1 MKKILFVLVFICLIS
16 IVFAQDYDVT
26 LDQAQQIVTP
36 HIYQGE
42 ALDIKPQ
49 ELTYSE
55 TTAYWVMEA
64 VSLGKIQV
72 MFPVDAET
80 GDVETS
86 SFIKDVLKTHYLA
99 NFFVTDDTFSDF
111 LSSELTFAQH
121 KTDDFSNAKTQFE
134 FYENQFDENVQ
145 LNELNNLKSALTNGK
160 AKAQAV
166 RSQIISTQSA
176 IVNIDDVSDVS
187 STQDSFNNFLSKE
200 NAFLNSVES
209 IGDISSDFMIEL
221 AGNDYLKI
229 NRTDLL
235 QALQGVMTSNRLTES
250 VTARKDSLTQNE
262 NTIDSFFAD
271 LDAKADG
278 YYVKLNNRLNQSV
291 EEQARRVILEKIGNY
306 SNQYQNL
313 SDQGQSLPSSYR
325 ASSGF
330 NSDIEQLYDLLEDGL
345 EYCSGT
351 SLTECQRAED
361 DFDEIETLISR
372 LESDIENYG
381 RQCTSGQTQSCTTAT
396 GESGTQTCTN
406 GVWGTCVAG
415 GGGIGLNWT
424 LIIGLIVIL
433 ALLILYKFKDKI
445 FGGGKVEEET
455 SEWASYK
462 F

>member
-1 MKKILFVLVFICLIS
+1 MKKILSVLVFVCLVS
-16 IVFAQDYDVT
+16 GVFAQEYDVT

-36 HIYQGE
+36 YIYQGE
-42 ALDIKPQ
+42 ALDIQPQ

-55 TTAYWVMEA
+55 TTAYWVMET

-80 GDVETS
+80 GDIETS
-86 SFIKDVLKTHYLA
+86 SFVKDVLKTHYLA
-99 NFFVTDDTFSDF
+99 NYFVTDDTFSDF
-111 LSSELTFAQH
+111 LSSELTFAQY

-134 FYENQFDENVQ
+134 FYENQFDENIQ
-145 LNELNNLKSALTNGK
+145 LNKLDDLKSALTNGRVK
-160 AKAQAV
+160 AEAV
-166 RSQIISTQSA
+166 RSQIISTQST
-176 IVNIDDVSDVS
+176 ITNINDILDVSA
-187 STQDSFNNFLSKE
+187 TQNSFNNFLSKE
-200 NAFLNSVES
+200 NAFLDSVEN
-209 IGDISSDFMIEL
+209 IGEIANDFMIEL

-262 NTIDSFFAD
+262 NTIDSFFAG
-271 LDAKADG
+271 LDAKADE
-278 YYVKLNNRLNQSV
+278 YYVKLGNRLNQST
-291 EEQARRVILEKIGNY
+291 EEQARRVILEKLGNY

-313 SDQGQSLPSSYR
+313 SSQGQSLSSSYR

-330 NSDIEQLYDLLEDGL
+330 NLDIQNLYELLEDGY

-351 SLTECQRAED
+351 SLTECQRVED

-372 LESDIENYG
+372 LESDIQNYG
-381 RQCTSGQTQSCTTAT
+381 RECTSGQTRSCTTST
-396 GESGTQTCTN
+396 DESGTQTCTN
-406 GVWGTCVAG
+406 GVWGVCVTG
-415 GGGIGLNWT
+415 GGGLNWT
-424 LIIGLIVIL
+424 LIIGLVIIL
-433 ALLILYKFKDKI
+433 ALLVLFKFKDKI
-445 FGGGKVEEET
+445 FGGGKVEEES